1 MRPKKEGEKLKGV
14 IMQVRV
20 TAAEADQFRS
30 QATARKMATSTYLR
44 YLLLADADALSEEG
58 KLRKS
63 PYGEWEIFTM
73 GEWRAP
79 DLEK

>member
-20 TAAEADQFRS
+20 TAAESDQFRA
-30 QATARKMATSTYLR
+30 QAMARKMATSAYLR
-44 YLLLADADALSEEG
+44 YLLLADADALSVEG

-63 PYGEWEIFTM
+63 PDGEWEIYSM

-79 DLEK
+79 EE